1 MCQGHPGDR
10 SYALRQQAAMTT
22 TQSKQVSN
30 NPLRI
35 WGSRADWYIDRDI
48 IVLAGVCA
56 TSVLMAASMWLVG
69 GRLGRYLLPSGGFVF
84 FPSVVHLINPKP
96 AEQMRYLLVV
106 FFIFN
111 LGALFAWSPKP
122 RWLVTGY
129 GRRFVVSV
137 AAACGLSMVIG
148 VAAWGWWAQFH
159 YIDGEPATTHFG
171 NGDLLVAAVIAA
183 ALMMF
188 ARLRLQWL
196 RSYISALSRAPKWVW
211 GGIAVLLTICWLLPS
226 VFRAQ
231 NLASASLSVT
241 YHLQFTF
248 DDFAAL
254 LDGRIPLVNY
264 TEQYASLIPFV
275 AWPAL
280 HWGGVN
286 VGTFTVTMCLLSL
299 AALFSIERVFV
310 LITRSEL
317 LGLFLYLP
325 FLATSLFFV
334 LRNSGELFNWASYY
348 AVFPMR
354 YVGPYVLLWLCVRHA
369 GHMWPRHR
377 VLLFAFGGLVLLN
390 NIEFGLPALIAA
402 VVAAIISDEPSPGW
416 LRRIILDVVVG
427 VLGAFA
433 VVTVMTV
440 AVAGSL
446 PSLGSLTMYSR
457 IFGEG
462 GYGLLHTPLAGLHMI
477 VFMTFG
483 AAILVGALRY
493 RDRAENAPLT
503 VALAFSGVFGLGAG
517 EYYTG
522 RTHPA
527 GLVVLFSIWALAV
540 LLLGVLALRSVRAWN
555 GRPRIASMLFTTGAL
570 LMVGLTATSLTQFP
584 APWVQVSRIERSS
597 ALPAPYNV
605 SAAVDF
611 VRRTAKRSEP
621 IILLTPLG
629 HVIAL
634 DADVENVSPYSSPE
648 GVVTYEQLDETFAA
662 LRAAHGTRF
671 YVSTS
676 VFPEITGALAR
687 EGVIVARDGNSG
699 TVEWQLRR

>member
-1 MCQGHPGDR
+1 
-10 SYALRQQAAMTT
+10 MTA
-22 TQSKQVSN
+22 TQSKPTSN
-30 NPLRI
+30 NLHRP
-35 WGSRADWYIDRDI
+35 WGSRTDTHVGRED
-48 IVLAGVCA
+48 IVLAGVFA
-56 TSVLMAASMWLVG
+56 TSVLMAASMLLVG
-69 GRLGRYLLPSGGFVF
+69 GTLGRYLLPSGGFAF
-84 FPSVVHLINPKP
+84 FPSVAHLINPKP

-106 FFIFN
+106 FFIFS
-111 LGALFAWSPKP
+111 LGFVFAWMPKP
-122 RWLVTGY
+122 GWLLTGY
-129 GRRFVVSV
+129 ARRLVMLV
-137 AAACGLSMVIG
+137 AAACGLFMVIG

-159 YIDGEPATTHFG
+159 YIDGEPSTTHFG
-171 NGDLLVAAVIAA
+171 NGDLLTAAVIAA
-183 ALMMF
+183 ALIVV

-196 RSYISALSRAPKWVW
+196 RSYISALSRVPKWVW
-211 GGIAVLLTICWLLPS
+211 GGVAVLLTICWLLPS

-231 NLASASLSVT
+231 NLAAASLSVT

-254 LDGRIPLVNY
+254 LDGRVPLANY
-264 TEQYASLIPFV
+264 TEQYASLLPFIV
-275 AWPAL
+275 WPAL

-317 LGLFLYLP
+317 LGLVLYLP

-334 LRNSGELFNWASYY
+334 LRTNGELFNWASYY

-354 YVGPYVLLWLCVRHA
+354 YVGPYVLLWLWVRRA
-369 GHMWPRHR
+369 RGMWPRHR
-377 VLLFAFGGLVLLN
+377 MLLFTFGGLVVLN
-390 NIEFGLPALIAA
+390 NIEFGLPAFIAA
-402 VVAAIISDEPSPGW
+402 VVAAIISERPSPGW
-416 LRRIILDVVVG
+416 LRRIILDILVG
-427 VLGAFA
+427 VFGALG
-433 VVTVMTV
+433 VVTVTTV
-440 AVAGSL
+440 AFAGSL
-446 PSLGSLTMYSR
+446 PSLESLTMYSR

-462 GYGLLHTPLAGLHMI
+462 GYGLLHTPVAGLHMI

-483 AAILVGALRY
+483 AAVIVGALRY
-493 RDRAENAPLT
+493 RAREGDAPLT

-527 GLVVLFSIWALAV
+527 GLVVLFSIWALTA
-540 LLLGVLALRSVRAWN
+540 LLLGVLALRSVRAWS
-555 GRPRIASMLFTTGAL
+555 GRPQIASMLLTTGAL

-584 APWVQVSRIERSS
+584 SPWVQVSRIERSL

-611 VRRTAKRSEP
+611 VRRTAKRSES
-621 IILLTPLG
+621 IVLLAPLG

-648 GVVTYEQLDETFAA
+648 GVVTYEQLDETIAA

-676 VFPEITGALAR
+676 VFPEISRALAR
-687 EGVIVARDGNSG
+687 EGFVAARDRSSG
-699 TVEWQLRR
+699 IIEWQLRR